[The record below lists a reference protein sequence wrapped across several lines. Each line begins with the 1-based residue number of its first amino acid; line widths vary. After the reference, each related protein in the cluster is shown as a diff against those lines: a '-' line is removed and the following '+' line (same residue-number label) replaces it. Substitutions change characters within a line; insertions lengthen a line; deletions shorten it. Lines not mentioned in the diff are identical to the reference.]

1 MYKYYATKRMDVNGK
16 TYNPGEIIISD
27 KQLQGL
33 TEVGK
38 TYDTEHIVVNKDP
51 IKSNVDIIFVRFN
64 AKIVEDRAIEYV
76 KKNTNYPN
84 YKIIDYDNYQ
94 TKRELSELWND
105 LIDKSDADYIC
116 LLNTDAY
123 VTDNWL
129 NEMMKGF
136 NDDMV
141 AAVGPSGDN
150 VGGIQREIGK
160 KELAD
165 NYIGKYKKCI
175 GKDTLSGFCIVIKK
189 SAWKDAGGFP
199 EEVPFYG
206 GEHAFLVKIR
216 EKGYKLLW
224 AQGAFVYHLGGV
236 SVKKEKMFDTLRKQG
251 QNQYHDWLVPRI
263 PILFLTY
270 NRLEYT
276 KQSLKCLLR
285 NTPGNDIIIF
295 DNNSTDGTKKW
306 LKKLDNKRL
315 RIIYSKK
322 NIGIAGAMNEFFKL
336 TENKEYIAKVDNDTM
351 IPKNWLETLVAMSE
365 HYKVDILQP
374 KHSILHSRFKTFEE
388 WMKTLKGD
396 HRIRYS
402 NYVGGSGIL
411 VRRALIDGLIPVS
424 RAILGGWTQYQD
436 NRPELKKVFCR
447 NIEIK
452 LLDMEKD
459 NKYKFDKYPD
469 YYVEVGRLK
478 LDTMVKNKISENLEH
493 KTSFETIDAILK
505 RINDKFAFVRFG
517 DGEILCL
524 DGWKGRT
531 DYQLNSPKLQKEL
544 FEAIKID
551 DPNYL
556 IGCSAGLINEKGMT
570 DGLFARFDNDKELQE
585 IITNSTSIRGFY
597 SPVALHYLLVFY
609 PNIFKLFIKELK
621 KKRLGFVGNK
631 YMRKLLK
638 ILSIKDFIEIP
649 KIQSYKTID
658 EYYSDIKKM
667 AKDVDIILLSAGI
680 TATAIQKRLWDLPV
694 STIDIGSVLDPL
706 VGINND
712 KTWIRLANID
722 TQKLKKSL

>member
-1 MYKYYATKRMDVNGK
+1 MDVNGK
-16 TYNPGEIIISD
+16 TYNPGEIIIRD
-27 KQLQGL
+27 KQIQGL
-33 TEVGK
+33 SEIGK

-51 IKSNVDIIFVRFN
+51 VKSNVDIVFVRFN
-64 AKIVEDRAIEYV
+64 AKLIEDRAIEYV

-84 YKIIDYDNYQ
+84 YKITDYDNYQ

-105 LIDKSDADYIC
+105 LIDKSDADYVC

-160 KELAD
+160 KELAN
-165 NYIGKYKKCI
+165 NYIGKYKRCT

-189 SAWKDAGGFP
+189 SAWRDAGGFP

-206 GEHAFLVKIR
+206 GEHAFLVKVR

-276 KQSLKCLLR
+276 KQTLKCLLK

-306 LKKLDNKRL
+306 LKKLNNKRL

-374 KHSILHSRFKTFEE
+374 KHSILHSKFKTFEE

-396 HRIRYS
+396 DRIRYS

-411 VRRALIDGLIPVS
+411 IRRALIDGLIPVS
-424 RAILGGWTQYQD
+424 RAILGGWTQYQA
-436 NRPELKKVFCR
+436 NKPELKKVFCR
-447 NIEIK
+447 NIEIE
-452 LLDMEKD
+452 LLDMKGD
-459 NKYKFDKYPD
+459 NEYKFDKYPD

-478 LDTMVKNKISENLEH
+478 LDTMVRNKISEKLEH

-544 FEAIKID
+544 FESIKID

-556 IGCSAGLINEKGMT
+556 IGCSAGLINERGMT

-585 IITNSTSIRGFY
+585 IVTNSTSIRDFY

-631 YMRKLLK
+631 HMRKLLK
-638 ILSIKDFIEIP
+638 ILSIKDFVEIP

-658 EYYSDIKKM
+658 KYYSDIKKM

>member
-276 KQSLKCLLR
+276 KQS
-285 NTPGNDIIIF
+285 
-295 DNNSTDGTKKW
+295 
-306 LKKLDNKRL
+306 
-315 RIIYSKK
+315 
-322 NIGIAGAMNEFFKL
+322 
-336 TENKEYIAKVDNDTM
+336 
-351 IPKNWLETLVAMSE
+351 
-365 HYKVDILQP
+365 
-374 KHSILHSRFKTFEE
+374 
-388 WMKTLKGD
+388 
-396 HRIRYS
+396 
-402 NYVGGSGIL
+402 
-411 VRRALIDGLIPVS
+411 
-424 RAILGGWTQYQD
+424 
-436 NRPELKKVFCR
+436 
-447 NIEIK
+447 
-452 LLDMEKD
+452 
-459 NKYKFDKYPD
+459 
-469 YYVEVGRLK
+469 
-478 LDTMVKNKISENLEH
+478 
-493 KTSFETIDAILK
+493 
-505 RINDKFAFVRFG
+505 
-517 DGEILCL
+517 
-524 DGWKGRT
+524 
-531 DYQLNSPKLQKEL
+531 
-544 FEAIKID
+544 
-551 DPNYL
+551 
-556 IGCSAGLINEKGMT
+556 
-570 DGLFARFDNDKELQE
+570 
-585 IITNSTSIRGFY
+585 
-597 SPVALHYLLVFY
+597 
-609 PNIFKLFIKELK
+609 
-621 KKRLGFVGNK
+621 
-631 YMRKLLK
+631 
-638 ILSIKDFIEIP
+638 
-649 KIQSYKTID
+649 
-658 EYYSDIKKM
+658 
-667 AKDVDIILLSAGI
+667 
-680 TATAIQKRLWDLPV
+680 
-694 STIDIGSVLDPL
+694 
-706 VGINND
+706 
-712 KTWIRLANID
+712 
-722 TQKLKKSL
+722 